1 MNLHI
6 SRESILF
13 FVFPGNFGD
22 KIKSEDMWSLTDFT
36 LPVPHS
42 NLQLTQIPGRIR
54 SISLSPLFFFF
65 NIIDLLISRFGHS
78 VRVAGTGRLMSGD
91 TNLPASHLLQTAGT
105 ADYTLIFFSLF
116 HFKLEP
122 SCCPAA
128 LIAFWL
134 LTTQNTFLI
143 SYSEYW
149 NFMIAIKTQSTPTF
163 SLFNLID

>member
-1 MNLHI
+1 MITYFIIRPNDQRSTPSFKKSICSFFMNLHI

-22 KIKSEDMWSLTDFT
+22 KSKSEDMWSLTDFT

-91 TNLPASHLLQTAGT
+91 TNLPASPLLQTAGT
-105 ADYTLIFFSLF
+105 ADYTLVFFSLF

-128 LIAFWL
+128 LIAF
-134 LTTQNTFLI
+134 
-143 SYSEYW
+143 
-149 NFMIAIKTQSTPTF
+149 
-163 SLFNLID
+163 